1 MAKPVKAKVLIK
13 VLEVL
18 GFKEIRVTGSHH
30 RFIHEDGRKISVP
43 VHGSE
48 PIGKGLLIK
57 IIKKDI
63 KISKEEFKELLKQL
77 ILF

>member
-1 MAKPVKAKVLIK
+1 MPRLVKAKELIK
-13 VLEVL
+13 VLEKL

-48 PIGKGLLIK
+48 PIGKGLLNK
-57 IIKKDI
+57 IVKKDVR
-63 KISKEEFKELLKQL
+63 ISKEEFEELLKQL
-77 ILF
+77 IIF